1 MALTN
6 SQHDYLMRIYEQKQ
20 LDNENRLRRR
30 FDEVYQKIPEIKT
43 LDNSISE
50 LSLEQARRLLDG
62 DEDALTI
69 LKQKLHL
76 LFERKKELLTDNGY
90 PSDYL
95 EKEEMPLLSEGCH

>member
-50 LSLEQARRLLDG
+50 LSLEQARRIIRWRRRCINHIKA
-62 DEDALTI
+62 EA
-69 LKQKLHL
+69 
-76 LFERKKELLTDNGY
+76 
-90 PSDYL
+90 PS
-95 EKEEMPLLSEGCH
+95 SF